1 MGEPEKGEMVRQVEV
16 DSSREEITHQSVI
29 KHTVYARGLQHGV
42 TEERPATKQ
51 VKREINLRS
60 I

>member
-1 MGEPEKGEMVRQVEV
+1 MGEPEKGEMVKQVEV
-16 DSSREEITHQSVI
+16 DSSHEEITHQSVI
-29 KHTVYARGLQHGV
+29 KRTLYARGLQYGV

-51 VKREINLRS
+51 VKREI